1 MELRNFTGIALAIA
15 ELNQI
20 MFTNHIDMSIF
31 VSDRSKKF
39 LVTQASLYNPKS
51 LSLRSDTVNFSD
63 KLSIF

>member
-31 VSDRSKKF
+31 VVAIAAKNSWLHK
-39 LVTQASLYNPKS
+39 QAFTT
-51 LSLRSDTVNFSD
+51 LSLCRCDRI
-63 KLSIF
+63 L

>member
-1 MELRNFTGIALAIA
+1 MLDFTGIALAIA

-39 LVTQASLYNPKS
+39 LVTQVLTT
-51 LSLRSDTVNFSD
+51 LSLCPCDRI
-63 KLSIF
+63 L